1 MILDA
6 YMLLIINFFR
16 TDAINS
22 LDKKQKQ
29 ASLTA
34 VGYHGRRQFDNNL
47 TETEN
52 PKLSTWHRSVF
63 LERLGHNNHNFAY
76 FAHGKELCLSRF
88 CAGSIIF
95 IIIVYP
101 LQIIM
106 KWLNVM
112 KIASRFHLFIYFLI
126 VYLFLICI
134 FR

>member
-1 MILDA
+1 M
-6 YMLLIINFFR
+6 NFFR

-29 ASLTA
+29 ASLTS

-63 LERLGHNNHNFAY
+63 FERLGHNNHSFAC
-76 FAHGKELCLSRF
+76 FAHGKEFCLSRF
-88 CAGSIIF
+88 CTGGSIIF

-112 KIASRFHLFIYFLI
+112 KIASHFYFYFYFLI